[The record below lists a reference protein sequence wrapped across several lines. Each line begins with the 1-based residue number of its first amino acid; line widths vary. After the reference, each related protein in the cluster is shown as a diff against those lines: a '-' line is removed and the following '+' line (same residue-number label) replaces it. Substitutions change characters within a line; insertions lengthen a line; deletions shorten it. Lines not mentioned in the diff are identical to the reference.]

1 MRTLTIFLTL
11 AAGAA
16 ALQRGHKADVRPSA
30 AEEQQMNRPFP
41 AHKVIANIYFVGTTA
56 LASYLIATPEGHIL
70 INTGF
75 ESSVPLIRASVE
87 KLGFKFTDIRII
99 LDSHAHIDHVAGNA
113 MAKEL
118 SGAKVY
124 VMKGDE
130 EVVRTGGL
138 GDFHYSMRWQ
148 PSPVDKVLHD
158 GEEVTLGGSTLVA
171 RLTPGH
177 TRGNTT
183 WTMAVTENGRR
194 YDVVIV
200 GSPFANPDFR
210 LVNNPKYPEIVDDY
224 EKSFRFLKALH
235 CDIFLGPH
243 SGYYKLAQKYK
254 RIGEKDNPFIDP
266 EGYHAFIEERER
278 VFHEQLAEQK
288 R

>member
-1 MRTLTIFLTL
+1 MRTLMIFLIL

-41 AHKVIANIYFVGTTA
+41 AHKVIANVYFVGTGS

-87 KLGFKFTDIRII
+87 KLGFKFTDIHII

-124 VMKGDE
+124 VMQGDE

-138 GDFHYSMRWQ
+138 GDFHYTMRWQ

-183 WTMAVTENGRR
+183 WTMAVAENGRH

-210 LVNNPKYPEIVDDY
+210 LVNNRKYPEIVDDY
-224 EKSFRFLKALH
+224 EKSFRLLKALH
-235 CDIFLGPH
+235 CDVFVGPH
-243 SGYYKLAQKYK
+243 GGYYKLAEKYK
-254 RIGEKDNPFIDP
+254 RIGGKDNPFIDP
-266 EGYHAFIEERER
+266 
-278 VFHEQLAEQK
+278 AE
-288 R
+288 